1 LHFAQSSALASTGTA
16 SAIGTVGKWQQWRR
30 RWQNQALGVKAM
42 HDLVFESTRTVTPEE
57 FAAFV
62 GARESAG
69 DRGHYELL
77 NGRVVM
83 NPPAG
88 YPHGE
93 IGSNVQG
100 LLRDFIR
107 PRKLGRLFDSSQGF
121 KLPSGDVVEPDH
133 AFVSKERWTAAPAP
147 VPGQVL
153 RVVPDLVV
161 EVLSASTASQDRGEK
176 KAVYERNGVLE
187 YWLVDARSTEV
198 TVFHSIDGRFDGGT
212 VYGVTDSLSSRIL
225 EGLAIEVRELMPSD

>member
-1 LHFAQSSALASTGTA
+1 
-16 SAIGTVGKWQQWRR
+16 
-30 RWQNQALGVKAM
+30 M

-77 NGRVVM
+77 YGRVVM

-107 PRKLGRLFDSSQGF
+107 PRKLGKLFDSSQGF
-121 KLPSGDVVEPDH
+121 ELPSGDVVEPDH
-133 AFVSKERWTAAPAP
+133 AFVSNERWAAAPAP
-147 VPGQVL
+147 V
-153 RVVPDLVV
+153 R
-161 EVLSASTASQDRGEK
+161 R
-176 KAVYERNGVLE
+176 R
-187 YWLVDARSTEV
+187 
-198 TVFHSIDGRFDGGT
+198 
-212 VYGVTDSLSSRIL
+212 
-225 EGLAIEVRELMPSD
+225 